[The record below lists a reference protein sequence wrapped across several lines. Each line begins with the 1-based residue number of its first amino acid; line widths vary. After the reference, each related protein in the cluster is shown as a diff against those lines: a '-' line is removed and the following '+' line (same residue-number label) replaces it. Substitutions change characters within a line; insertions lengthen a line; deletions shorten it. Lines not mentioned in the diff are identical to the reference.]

1 MNLTERLLGPQFEA
15 ALEEHRFVKDPLL
28 RAYAKAVRELHAR
41 AEQYRKNWLSLQ
53 KATGEEC
60 HLRALEVIREIPE
73 LHRRLR
79 TAKSEGAAEAY
90 DDIRAQAED
99 LRKEGGIRA
108 SLLRLLAE
116 ECVSSAAAIRKGI
129 EAKEGK

>member
-1 MNLTERLLGPQFEA
+1 MDNLTERLLDPKTVDEALAELQLSSRHMAEA
-15 ALEEHRFVKDPLL
+15 A
-28 RAYAKAVRELHAR
+28 AYSAIL
-41 AEQYRKNWLSLQ
+41 
-53 KATGEEC
+53 T
-60 HLRALEVIREIPE
+60 
-73 LHRRLR
+73 LHRLLA

>member
-1 MNLTERLLGPQFEA
+1 MDNLTARLLGENFEE
-15 ALEEHRFVKDPLL
+15 ALKELHDPKSP
-28 RAYAKAVRELHAR
+28 YAIPFFFQCSAQTLAVVIRELHAGLR
-41 AEQYRKNWLSLQ
+41 MA
-53 KATGEEC
+53 KA
-60 HLRALEVIREIPE
+60 
-73 LHRRLR
+73 
-79 TAKSEGAAEAY
+79 EGAAEAY

>member
-1 MNLTERLLGPQFEA
+1 MANLTARLLGENFEE
-15 ALEEHRFVKDPLL
+15 ALSDVESENGLL
-28 RAYAKAVRELHAR
+28 DTVRIYREAIRELH
-41 AEQYRKNWLSLQ
+41 S
-53 KATGEEC
+53 
-60 HLRALEVIREIPE
+60 
-73 LHRRLR
+73 RLR